1 MKALLECGHRAV
13 LGDATTEMWQVLQQ
27 HFHISKPPGDAV
39 PISIYGDEVQVF
51 DNNLFMCIN
60 WMSEC
65 SPYHTNA
72 RASRFLVAMI
82 PAKKYFMH
90 EKVNVT
96 LQAVF
101 EQIVASCN
109 TLCTEGVLGL
119 RTVVSS
125 VRGDWKFL
133 VQSLNLKVSANTNSI
148 CFRCRATKNLEYP
161 MTDMSEQALWRTSGH
176 PDEVWHSPP
185 ALSNLHDFSL
195 AIVSLDILHMYHLGV
210 GRDIVASVLVLLLRA
225 GIFAGRNASISDK
238 RFYHFYFM

>member
-1 MKALLECGHRAV
+1 MWRA
-13 LGDATTEMWQVLQQ
+13 LQQ
-27 HFHISKPPGDAV
+27 HFRINRPPGDAV

-51 DNNLFMCIN
+51 DNSLFMCMN

-90 EKVNVT
+90 GKANVT

-101 EQIVASCN
+101 EHIVASCN

-125 VRGDWKFL
+125 LRGDRKFL
-133 VQSLNLKVSANTNSI
+133 VQWLNLKHSANTNST
-148 CFRCRATKNLEYP
+148 CFRTWS
-161 MTDMSEQALWRTSGH
+161 TQ
-176 PDEVWHSPP
+176 
-185 ALSNLHDFSL
+185 
-195 AIVSLDILHMYHLGV
+195 
-210 GRDIVASVLVLLLRA
+210 
-225 GIFAGRNASISDK
+225 
-238 RFYHFYFM
+238 

>member
-1 MKALLECGHRAV
+1 MKALLECGHRAL

-27 HFHISKPPGDAV
+27 FRISKPPGDAV

-65 SPYHTNA
+65 SPYHANA

-119 RTVVSS
+119 RAVVSS
-125 VRGDWKFL
+125 LRGDWKFL

-148 CFRCRATKNLEYP
+148 CFRCRATKNLEYQ

-185 ALSNLHDFSL
+185 ALSNLHEFSL
-195 AIVSLDILHMYHLGV
+195 AIVSLDILHMYHIGV

-238 RFYHFYFM
+238 RFYHLNFM